1 MRKIAQPDGCSYD
14 NCPGMWEDGDQVV
27 VRGDLVDQQT
37 ISRQD
42 GEGVVRLPAAMV
54 LTAAAELRRG

>member
-27 VRGDLVDQQT
+27 VRGDLELTV
-37 ISRQD
+37 SRQD

-54 LTAAAELRRG
+54 LQAADRLRQG